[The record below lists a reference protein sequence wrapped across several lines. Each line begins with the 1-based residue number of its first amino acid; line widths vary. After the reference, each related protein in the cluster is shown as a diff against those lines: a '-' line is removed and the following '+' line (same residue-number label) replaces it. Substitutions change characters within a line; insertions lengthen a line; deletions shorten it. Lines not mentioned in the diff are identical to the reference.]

1 MYEKN
6 MPIICPCCKKILKVS
21 KLICDNCETV
31 VKGNFD
37 LSILA
42 RLNPEDQEFVVEFI
56 KASGSLKDMA
66 KSYGVS
72 YPTLRNRLDSVIV
85 KIQNLKVGFNNNKEE

>member
-1 MYEKN
+1 MHEKK
-6 MPIICPCCKKILKVS
+6 MPINCPCCKKILKVS
-21 KLICDNCETV
+21 KLICDNCKTV
-31 VKGNFD
+31 VKGKFD

-42 RLNPEDQEFVVEFI
+42 RLNPEGQEFVVEFL
-56 KASGSLKDMA
+56 KTSGSLKNMA

-85 KIQNLKVGFNNNKEE
+85 KIQSLEVGFNKN